1 MRFEQSFEDT
11 ATKLALPGV
20 DDPKVDPVEP
30 VTSWLSE
37 VPDHPW
43 LVILDNA
50 DDLET
55 MFGPQQCDTI
65 SLAKINSGG
74 LAVSLPWSSVGSM
87 IITTRDR
94 RVGERLTQTKKPIPV
109 EPFSITDAQSLLR
122 RKLHEG
128 GTLGSE
134 ANELLELLDYLPL
147 AITQATA
154 FIEENNITIGEYT
167 DLIQAGGAETME
179 LLSTD
184 QYDPGR
190 DPENGNSVF
199 QTWKMSFDQIRK
211 TKPRAADILSLI
223 SVLDRQGISGD
234 LLKEEIKGN
243 LHLVT
248 AIGTL
253 KTFSLTSEE
262 KGKAVVYGLHR
273 TVQLAT
279 RNWREIQGELSR
291 WQEIACR

>member
-11 ATKLALPGV
+11 ATKLAVPGV
-20 DDPKVDPVEP
+20 DDPKVDPVEL

-37 VPDHPW
+37 VLNHPW
-43 LVILDNA
+43 LVTLDNA
-50 DDLET
+50 HDLET

-65 SLAKINSGG
+65 FLAKINSGG
-74 LAVSLPWSSVGSM
+74 LAVSLTQSSVGSM
-87 IITTRDR
+87 IIITRDR
-94 RVGERLTQTKKPIPV
+94 RVGERLTQRKKPIPV
-109 EPFSITDAQSLLR
+109 EPFGIADAQSLLR

-134 ANELLELLDYLPL
+134 ANGLLELLDYLPL

-154 FIEENNITIGEYT
+154 FIEENNITICEYT

-184 QYDPGR
+184 QYDPGQ

-223 SVLDRQGISGD
+223 SVLYRQSISDD
-234 LLKEEIKGN
+234 LLKEEIEGNFHDVHSHWNVKGF
-243 LHLVT
+243 LSD
-248 AIGTL
+248 IRR
-253 KTFSLTSEE
+253 
-262 KGKAVVYGLHR
+262 KG
-273 TVQLAT
+273 
-279 RNWREIQGELSR
+279 
-291 WQEIACR
+291 